1 MHAAQTHFLHL
12 LRRLLP
18 LMRNLL
24 GDPAATLRAHSLRKF
39 GAKTPFY
46 PDNALANGMA
56 AINLGKQG
64 IGDSTRREHYRRCNS
79 FTKTQA
85 LMCNRGN
92 ALK

>member
-24 GDPAATLRAHSLRKF
+24 GDPTATLRAHPLRKF

-56 AINLGKQG
+56 AINLGKG
-64 IGDSTRREHYRRCNS
+64 IGDSASREH
-79 FTKTQA
+79 
-85 LMCNRGN
+85 
-92 ALK
+92 